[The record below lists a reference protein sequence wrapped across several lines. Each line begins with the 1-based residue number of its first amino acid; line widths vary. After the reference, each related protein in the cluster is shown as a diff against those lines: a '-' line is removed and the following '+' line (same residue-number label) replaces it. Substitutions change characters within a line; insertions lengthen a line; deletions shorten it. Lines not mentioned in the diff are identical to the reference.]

1 MKANVELRCAQ
12 DTGALKIM
20 DAMVIG
26 ATFVGS
32 MAMAFVVQRVL
43 LGAMLRAFG
52 RDKAARR

>member
-1 MKANVELRCAQ
+1 MLNS
-12 DTGALKIM
+12 GALKTM

-32 MAMAFVVQRVL
+32 MAMAFVVQRAL